1 MQVLFLCCAMV
12 SLSIIILSLSEG
24 VKAFG
29 NSSAKFERLSSDSL
43 LECLNI
49 ILSLG

>member
-12 SLSIIILSLSEG
+12 ALSIIILSMSEK
-24 VKAFG
+24 VKAIK

-43 LECLNI
+43 FKFV
-49 ILSLG
+49 ST